1 MTTINNYVIIS
12 SQVKW
17 GEVRKMTYLERY
29 RKLKTI
35 NEIMKTANAEMAL
48 AAVIDSREMPKIRDA
63 ADQAIKELE
72 EKLSRRQK

>member
-1 MTTINNYVIIS
+1 M
-12 SQVKW
+12 
-17 GEVRKMTYLERY
+17 EVCRSEI

-48 AAVIDSREMPKIRDA
+48 AAVIDSSEMSKIREA

-72 EKLSRRQK
+72 ENYQGDRNEIYK

>member
-1 MTTINNYVIIS
+1 
-12 SQVKW
+12 
-17 GEVRKMTYLERY
+17 MTYLERY

-48 AAVIDSREMPKIRDA
+48 VAVIDSSEMSKIRDA

-72 EKLSRRQK
+72 ENYQGGQK